1 MRQIKKQLLEARD
14 TLKIGDVSEFDS
26 FSSAVID
33 EKAFQR
39 IKGYIDFAKQ
49 SPELE
54 IIAGGSYD
62 DS

>member
-1 MRQIKKQLLEARD
+1 MLEARD

-54 IIAGGSYD
+54 IIGGGSYD